1 MSGWEWLSPAKLN
14 LFLHVVGQRRDGY
27 HELQTLFQLVNW
39 GDKIRFE
46 ASEQPGIRLTGNI
59 AVPHSQNLIVRAA
72 EMLRHDNLGVDIHI
86 EKVIPMGGGLG
97 GGSSNAATTL
107 LALNQLWSL
116 GFSLDE
122 LAQKGSLLGAD
133 VPVFVRQQTAWAEG
147 VGELLTPVTLAE
159 DWFLIVKPDCA
170 VSTAEIFSAPELTRD
185 SHTITL
191 SAFFDGQHRNDLQN
205 VVERRYPE
213 VRNALIW
220 LGNHSEAR
228 LTGSGA
234 CVFAR
239 FESRAAAQAVANA
252 APPRVQTWVVQ
263 GMNQTPSAQAIASE

>member
-14 LFLHVVGQRRDGY
+14 LFLHVVGQRSDGY

-39 GDKIRFE
+39 GDKIRFQ
-46 ASEQPGIRLTGNI
+46 ASEHPGIRLTGNI

-72 EMLRHDNLGVDIHI
+72 EMLRHGNLGVDIHI

-122 LAQKGSLLGAD
+122 LAQKGSQLGAD

-239 FESRAAAQAVANA
+239 FGSRAAAQAVANA